1 MKNYT
6 DRGGCYPPTGGRQYV
21 MSMAFADL
29 VWEVVC
35 IPLFVYLITA
45 TRLVY
50 VLAAQNKVFGFLKN
64 SRFC

>member
-21 MSMAFADL
+21 MNMAFADL

-50 VLAAQNKVFGFLKN
+50 VLAAQNKFSVF
-64 SRFC
+64 